1 MIDAMQEL
9 NYSAARDELANLH
22 EHALRHLPTR
32 ITRRRSDP
40 AVLLSE
46 ADFRALVSG
55 FTFHPEV
62 FFEGSTVSVWLPELA
77 VWGRGSSFTAA
88 REDLLDEIDQLL
100 GVLEH
105 DERARLAPNMVERLP
120 WIYRLI
126 GTESD
131 EDRLQILFAEPA
143 PEASE
148 PALVGA

>member
-1 MIDAMQEL
+1 MQEL
-9 NYSAARDELANLH
+9 TYSEARAELANLH
-22 EHALRHLPTR
+22 EHALRHIPTR

-46 ADFRALVSG
+46 ADFRALLGG
-55 FTFHPEV
+55 FAFHPEV

-77 VWGRGSSFTAA
+77 VWGRGSSFGEAQ
-88 REDLLDEIDQLL
+88 EDLLDEIDQLL

-120 WIYRLI
+120 WVYRLM

-131 EDRLQILFAEPA
+131 ADRLEILFAEPA
-143 PEASE
+143 PVAAE
-148 PALVGA
+148 PALAGS